1 MSKMLL
7 IFSAFDSI
15 AHTTHKMEKS
25 TIKYSQFVQ
34 ISDLNKHRKRQLI
47 YEVSFSM
54 FIETRNSLHFLAL
67 AMNFGTW
74 QNRYT
79 EDFLFSRYPKLTALH
94 VNFSLWKTLG
104 IYTTI
109 IYQYHVFYFLNTY
122 YYIEK
127 HPSNNK
133 LIIKTH

>member
-7 IFSAFDSI
+7 IFSAFDSF

-67 AMNFGTW
+67 AMNFGT
-74 QNRYT
+74 
-79 EDFLFSRYPKLTALH
+79 
-94 VNFSLWKTLG
+94 
-104 IYTTI
+104 
-109 IYQYHVFYFLNTY
+109 
-122 YYIEK
+122 
-127 HPSNNK
+127 
-133 LIIKTH
+133 